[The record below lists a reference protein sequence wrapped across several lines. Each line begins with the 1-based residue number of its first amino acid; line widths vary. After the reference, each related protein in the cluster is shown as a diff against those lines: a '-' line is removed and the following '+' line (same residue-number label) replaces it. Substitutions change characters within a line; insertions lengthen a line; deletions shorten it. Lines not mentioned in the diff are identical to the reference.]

1 MSHLVLLVKVPD
13 TSAISTQSQT
23 FPGYKKS
30 KRNHLSLFFSTKVSV
45 LFVWTFA
52 LFALAAAAAENVLY
66 VTFLKSRRNVLFFC
80 TKKLLVP
87 AAPATTAHE
96 VAACEES
103 AEAEQ
108 ALSEKGETQ
117 QND

>member
-1 MSHLVLLVKVPD
+1 M
-13 TSAISTQSQT
+13 Q
-23 FPGYKKS
+23 YKFELKTYLRHNPKLFQKIKES
-30 KRNHLSLFFSTKVSV
+30 RSNHLSLFSSTKVSV
-45 LFVWTFA
+45 WI
-52 LFALAAAAAENVLY
+52 FALAAAAAENVLY

>member
-1 MSHLVLLVKVPD
+1 M
-13 TSAISTQSQT
+13 
-23 FPGYKKS
+23 
-30 KRNHLSLFFSTKVSV
+30 
-45 LFVWTFA
+45 
-52 LFALAAAAAENVLY
+52 
-66 VTFLKSRRNVLFFC
+66 FFC

-117 QND
+117 QNDWILIYTLSHFELDWTQSKQSTKSQPTYEGANHASV